1 MKEII
6 DSDKTFIIYPGWVE
20 GFIIAY
26 RKLKRDGVKRHW
38 LEISL
43 IQTIYIFLMCIFI

>member
-38 LEISL
+38 LETSL
-43 IQTIYIFLMCIFI
+43 IQTIYFF